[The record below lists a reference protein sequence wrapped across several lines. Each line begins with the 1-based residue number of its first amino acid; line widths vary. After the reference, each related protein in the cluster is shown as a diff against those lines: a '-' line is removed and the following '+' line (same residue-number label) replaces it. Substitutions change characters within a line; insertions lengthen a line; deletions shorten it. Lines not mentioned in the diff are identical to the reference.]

1 MPRGFFLHAM
11 YSSSGESDDE
21 SHDRDEID
29 TESYVLQLTNMGFP
43 KQEAERAVAIF
54 ADDLTAATEWLVRK
68 QSLGSMP
75 ARFVR
80 DYEFNYTFYGSHVQ
94 FNDRN
99 YTVKDYDKRF
109 QIILIEG
116 KCTNDHHRSSDMDSQ
131 WVSLSE
137 PMLTWVEETHNEKPD
152 TEIKPADN
160 FYHMIGKIYLP
171 KTEGFTV
178 SDYYKESDNQWEINS
193 AGRRNVQTEPWVH
206 LQDRFYSEEAKIG
219 LRGPPPLDKAAIG
232 PTRMRI
238 LYSDGDDKWN
248 DFGSRGW
255 SIHNEYSAYPMANT
269 KFTKIPDLTC
279 LWASI
284 FDSASPFC
292 NGFKIKPKS
301 PEQPATIN
309 EWTIRHERC
318 KAYTKM
324 KLIVEVLGIPQEEFD
339 FPSILNDVHRTK
351 SKINKLN
358 VSEEY
363 RKELHKQYVWYKYTR
378 TNMIVRN
385 RQWVDAILPACRYKY
400 VESDI
405 QDGQEVGVC
414 YEVHVHNAIFNAV
427 MTSEYNSSYTKNIY
441 PFKMIFDAVDMGED
455 LWSDAKGCFKGK
467 YIDSWRLM
475 HPESSITE
483 PIIGMMS
490 VSELGSMILD
500 DAKRD
505 QLEWRYLGD
514 KYDLYPHQKELFS
527 WMLQHELHA
536 MSETL
541 PIPYGWVKHTCD
553 SGYVYWKHAFGKVLS
568 DPKFQALRNSIQ
580 STGGGI
586 VAQAVGSGKT
596 KTTLRLIEYVKSIS
610 PKHSTNRTLVVVPTT
625 MLSTW
630 EKECAKWTPDLI
642 LCTYYGNRR
651 KIDENADIVL
661 TTYRTVSTECAIDSP
676 AVKHVGLNYT
686 RFRRVVLDEGH
697 HVRDQNSKIF
707 DAIQHIEMTRFAT
720 KWIIT
725 ATPMVKNLFDISAY
739 LHWLDEFACH
749 HIFRCDQPSVYLNH
763 LMGWMESMKLL
774 QRPFREMI
782 RNRIFYQDKEMV
794 AEMSNLTPP
803 TLNETVEVIPTT
815 PEHKELIQC
824 LEERIKYSLENNPMA
839 HTMRLR
845 YVNWL
850 RLAAYNPSRIP
861 YAVYGKSLTNVSSS
875 GTRIVSSTAENLTLE
890 DTTQKYVD
898 NLKDVLK
905 DLNEQKCPICL
916 DSIEK
921 PTVTSCGH
929 LFCGECINNSF
940 NSSQGK
946 KCPLCRT
953 NLHNQVLREIKV
965 KEEVKDGNSDEV
977 IVVHHD
983 TLGSSELSRSV
994 YDNIEKHKDIVPEKI
1009 KHLLKWFETN
1019 DGKCLIFTSLSTKIT
1034 NDIHEQLGKHG
1045 IGHVIVSGNMTKR
1058 QRGVA
1063 IEKFQTDDKCRAFLL
1078 TARSASYGLT
1088 LTAASTVIFF
1098 EPCMNRALRK
1108 QCIGRMDRL
1117 GQKMKQLNVITYA
1130 TENTVETKLER
1141 VLRTRNW
1148 TFKDLCL

>member
-1 MPRGFFLHAM
+1 MPGFFLRGHQI
-11 YSSSGESDDE
+11 YSSGDESESD

-29 TESYVLQLTNMGFP
+29 TETYVSQLTNMGFP
-43 KQEAERAVAIF
+43 TEEAERAVAIF

-75 ARFVR
+75 VRFVR
-80 DYEFNYTFYGSHVQ
+80 DYEFNYTFYGSTVQ

-99 YTVKDYDKRF
+99 YKIRDYDKRF
-109 QIILIEG
+109 QIVLIVD
-116 KCTNDHHRSSDMDSQ
+116 NHNNAPNRLMDSQ

-137 PMLTWVEETHNEKPD
+137 PMMTWLEETHDEKPD

-160 FYHMIGKIYLP
+160 FYHMIGRIYLP
-171 KTEGFTV
+171 KHEGFTV
-178 SDYYKESDNQWEINS
+178 SDHYKEEDNQWEIRT
-193 AGRRNVQTEPWVH
+193 GIERNLPSVAPWVG
-206 LQDRFYSEEAKIG
+206 LQTQYNTEKAKIG
-219 LRGPPPLDKAAIG
+219 LRGRRLFDKTAIG

-238 LYSDGDDKWN
+238 LYSNTDDDTWN

-255 SIHNEYSAYPMANT
+255 GLYNEYSSYPMGKARYS
-269 KFTKIPDLTC
+269 KIPDLTC
-279 LWASI
+279 LWACI

-292 NGFKIKPKS
+292 NGSKIKPKS
-301 PEQPATIN
+301 PGQPSTVS
-309 EWTIRHERC
+309 EWSIRHERC

-324 KLIVEVLGIPQEEFD
+324 KLIVEILGISQEEFA
-339 FPSILNDVHRTK
+339 FPSILNDVQSTK
-351 SKINKLN
+351 RKINKLN
-358 VSEEY
+358 ISDEY
-363 RKELHKQYVWYKYTR
+363 KQELHHLYQWYKHTR
-378 TNMIVRN
+378 SQMIVRN
-385 RQWVDAILPACRYKY
+385 RNWVDSILPACRYKY
-400 VESDI
+400 VGSKEDQGS
-405 QDGQEVGVC
+405 EVGVC
-414 YEVHVHNAIFNAV
+414 YEVYVHNTIFNAV
-427 MTSEYNSSYTKNIY
+427 LTSEYNSSYTKNVY
-441 PFKMIFDAVDMGED
+441 PFKMIFDAVEMGEE
-455 LWSDAKGCFKGK
+455 LWEDPVKCLSKK
-467 YIDSWRLM
+467 YNNQPYQED
-475 HPESSITE
+475 
-483 PIIGMMS
+483 PILSMMS
-490 VSELGSMILD
+490 VPELGSMILD
-500 DAKRD
+500 QAKRENFD
-505 QLEWRYLGD
+505 YRYVGD
-514 KYDLYPHQKELFS
+514 KDDMYPHQKELFS
-527 WMLQHELHA
+527 WMLQHELHS
-536 MSETL
+536 MSETF
-541 PIPYGWVKHTCD
+541 PIPYGWTKHTCE
-553 SGYVYWKHAFGKVLS
+553 SGYVYWKHDFGKVLS
-568 DPKFQALRNSIQ
+568 DPKFQGLRNMIACA
-580 STGGGI
+580 GGGI

-596 KTTLRLIEYVKSIS
+596 KTILRLIEYVKTIS

-651 KIDENADIVL
+651 KIDERADIIL

-697 HVRDQNSKIF
+697 HVRDQSSKIF

-720 KWIIT
+720 KWVIT
-725 ATPMVKNLFDISAY
+725 ATPFVKNLFDMSAY

-749 HIFRCDQPSVYLNH
+749 HLFRCDQPSVYLNH
-763 LMGWMESMKLL
+763 LLSWMESLKRLR
-774 QRPFREMI
+774 QPFNDMI
-782 RNRIFYQDKEMV
+782 RNRLFYQDKKMV
-794 AEMSNLTPP
+794 ADMSNLKPP
-803 TLNETVEVIPTT
+803 TINDTVEVIPTT
-815 PEHKELIQC
+815 PEHKELLQC

-875 GTRIVSSTAENLTLE
+875 GARVVSSTAENLTLE
-890 DTTQKYVD
+890 GTTKNYVD
-898 NLKDVLK
+898 NLKDILIN
-905 DLNEQKCPICL
+905 LNEQKCPICL
-916 DSIEK
+916 DSIER

-946 KCPLCRT
+946 KCPLCRC

-965 KEEVKDGNSDEV
+965 KEEVENGNSDGV

-983 TLGSSELSRSV
+983 TLGSSELKRSV
-994 YDNIEKHKDIVPEKI
+994 YDSIEKHKDIVPEKI

-1034 NDIHEQLGKHG
+1034 NDIHEKLGQHG

-1063 IEKFQTDDKCRAFLL
+1063 IEKFQTDDNCRAFLL

-1117 GQKMKQLNVITYA
+1117 GQKMKQLNVITYT
-1130 TENTVETKLER
+1130 TEGTVETKLES
-1141 VLRTRNW
+1141 VLKTRNW
-1148 TFKDLCL
+1148 AFRDLGL